1 VIFKKGDLVT
11 FKKSL
16 LGGSPVSNKIGIV
29 QSVHSFREISGSNG
43 DFFTER
49 HYRVLFGDKV
59 WRCHERSLSLVS
71 RS

>member
-49 HYRVLFGDKV
+49 LRDLIYFIASVKLIG
-59 WRCHERSLSLVS
+59 
-71 RS
+71 